1 MRRHPEPG
9 HSVSKSLFLLVAP
22 ALSLTFAQSAFI
34 LHIEQLQL
42 TNFKNY
48 EQQTITCSPHVNCFV
63 GLNGMGKTNLLDA
76 VYYLCMTRSHTGLT
90 DANVV
95 RHGADFFR
103 LEAMIQKNEKRDKVV
118 AKVVPRKKK
127 EFEKNEVLYPRLA
140 DHIGAYPVVI
150 IAPNDTNIILESS
163 EVRRR
168 FLDNTLSQL
177 DPIYL
182 YSLLSYNKILEQ
194 RNALLKQFAE
204 RRSFN
209 QQLLATYDAQLLDP
223 AQYLCDKRQDFVQS
237 FCKILQKMYEL
248 ISLHRESVDCRYE
261 SRLLETNYEQ
271 LLKENVEKDRA
282 LQRTTTGIHKDDL
295 QLKINGYPARQ
306 FASQGQLKS
315 LVLSLK
321 LAQYDILRREKKMQP
336 LLLLDDIFDKLD
348 KTRVSQ
354 LLALLLEQ
362 SFGQIF
368 ITDTDEHRVTE
379 IITHLNSP
387 FLQFYIENG
396 KVGKGEL

>member
-1 MRRHPEPG
+1 M
-9 HSVSKSLFLLVAP
+9 
-22 ALSLTFAQSAFI
+22 
-34 LHIEQLQL
+34 HIEQLHL

-48 EQQTITCSPHVNCFV
+48 EQQSIVCSPQVNCFV

-76 VYYLCMTRSHTGLT
+76 VYYLCMTKSHTALI
-90 DANVV
+90 DSSVI
-95 RHGADFFR
+95 RHGAHFFR
-103 LEAMIQKNEKRDKVV
+103 LEALFQKDGKRDKIV
-118 AKVVPRKKK
+118 AKIIPRKKK
-127 EFEKNEVLYPRLA
+127 AFERNDVPYPRLA
-140 DHIGAYPVVI
+140 DHIGEYPVVI
-150 IAPNDTNIILESS
+150 IAPNDTNIVLEGS

-182 YSLLSYNKILEQ
+182 RSLLSYNKILEQ

-209 QQLLATYDAQLLDP
+209 
-223 AQYLCDKRQDFVQS
+223 KN
-237 FCKILQKMYEL
+237 
-248 ISLHRESVDCRYE
+248 
-261 SRLLETNYEQ
+261 LLETYNTQ
-271 LLKENVEKDRA
+271 LLEPAQLICNKRKDFIGTFCKVLQEIYEFISQQRETISCQYESKLLETPFATLLQASTEKDRA

-295 QLKINGYPARQ
+295 ELKINGYPAKQ

-321 LAQYDILRREKKMQP
+321 LAQYEILRREKKMQP

-348 KTRVSQ
+348 KTRVSH
-354 LLALLLEQ
+354 LLKLLLEK

-368 ITDTDEHRVTE
+368 ITDTDENRVTE
-379 IITHLNSP
+379 IVAQLNTP
-387 FLQFYIENG
+387 YQKFQIDNG
-396 KVGKGEL
+396 SATEVGS

>member
-1 MRRHPEPG
+1 MY
-9 HSVSKSLFLLVAP
+9 
-22 ALSLTFAQSAFI
+22 
-34 LHIEQLQL
+34 IEQLQL

-48 EQQTITCSPHVNCFV
+48 EQQSILCSPHVNCFV

-76 VYYLCMTRSHTGLT
+76 VYYLCMTKSHTALN
-90 DANVV
+90 DNNIV
-95 RHGADFFR
+95 RHGGDFFR
-103 LEAMIQKNEKRDKVV
+103 LEALFQKDGKREKIV
-118 AKVVPRKKK
+118 AKVIPRKKK
-127 EFEKNEVLYPRLA
+127 VFERNEVPYPRLA
-140 DHIGAYPVVI
+140 DHIGEYPVVI
-150 IAPNDTNIILESS
+150 IAPNDTNIILEGS

-182 YSLLSYNKILEQ
+182 RSLLTYNKILEQ

-209 QQLLATYDAQLLDP
+209 QNLLEAYNVQLIEPAQLI
-223 AQYLCDKRQDFVQS
+223 CDKRKIFIAS
-237 FCKILQKMYEL
+237 FCAVLQEIYQF
-248 ISLHRESVDCRYE
+248 ISMQRETIDCQYQSKLTE
-261 SRLLETNYEQ
+261 SNFEQ
-271 LLKENVEKDRA
+271 LLVETAEKDRA

-295 QLKINGYPARQ
+295 ELKINGYPAKQ

-321 LAQYDILRREKKMQP
+321 LAQYEILRHEKKMQP

-348 KTRVSQ
+348 KTRVSN
-354 LLALLLEQ
+354 LLKLLLEK

-379 IITHLNSP
+379 IVQQLNTP
-387 FLQFYIENG
+387 YQKFYIENG
-396 KVGKGEL
+396 NAEVVGN

>member
-1 MRRHPEPG
+1 MIPCSPT
-9 HSVSKSLFLLVAP
+9 HSITRSEVSFFCYFCAKAP
-22 ALSLTFAQSAFI
+22 FI
-34 LHIEQLQL
+34 LYIEQLQL

-48 EQQTITCSPHVNCFV
+48 EQQVILCSPHVNCFV

-76 VYYLCMTRSHTGLT
+76 VYYLCMTKSHTALNDG
-90 DANVV
+90 NIV

-103 LEAMIQKNEKRDKVV
+103 LEALFQKEGKRDKIV
-118 AKVVPRKKK
+118 AKVIPRKKK
-127 EFEKNEVLYPRLA
+127 VFERNEVPYPRLA
-140 DHIGAYPVVI
+140 DHIGEYPVVI
-150 IAPNDTNIILESS
+150 IAPNDTNIILEGS

-182 YSLLSYNKILEQ
+182 RSLLAYNKILEQ

-209 QQLLATYDAQLLDP
+209 KTLLEAYNVQLIEPAQLI
-223 AQYLCDKRQDFVQS
+223 CDKRKTFIES
-237 FCKILQKMYEL
+237 FCAILQEIYQF
-248 ISLHRESVDCRYE
+248 ISMQRETIDCQYE
-261 SRLLETNYEQ
+261 SKLIESNFEQ
-271 LLKENVEKDRA
+271 LLIQTTEKDRA
-282 LQRTTTGIHKDDL
+282 MQRTTTGIHKDDL
-295 QLKINGYPARQ
+295 ELKINGYPAKQ

-321 LAQYDILRREKKMQP
+321 LAQYEILRHEKKIQP

-348 KTRVSQ
+348 KTRVSN
-354 LLALLLEQ
+354 LLKLLLEK

-379 IITHLNSP
+379 IVQQLNTP
-387 FLQFYIENG
+387 YQKFYIENG
-396 KVGKGEL
+396 NATALNG